1 MVVISEVM
9 ELNRASRSI
18 AKYPN
23 DLIVEFGCFFGLSTL
38 ALIRGLAEIQGR
50 EIADTAVSR
59 LHVYD
64 SFRCKPAGT
73 FSEYVTSAAQKG
85 ESLHLLE
92 SIGDWVRF
100 RQNFD
105 EWSEVIQPNP
115 LHVHEG
121 ELASL
126 VACPGTVSLLHLDLP
141 KFWIELAPILL
152 AYGTQLRPG
161 GVIPFQDF
169 YYVWSGTLML
179 SVLKL
184 IEFGKLTPTRSVH
197 TTLICRINEPIYESD
212 VASITDWLETCED
225 LDFELFFNKN
235 LPRNKRLR
243 TEFSDVPSIAF
254 LQFVKGRIS
263 VVDFEKEIEKLKH
276 NSRIFRS
283 NRFLDSLKEVEERNW
298 SVRDGYLFDHE

>member
-1 MVVISEVM
+1 MISEVM
-9 ELNRASRSI
+9 ELSRAARSI

-23 DLIVEFGCFFGLSTL
+23 DLVVEFGCFFGLSTL
-38 ALIRGLAEIQGR
+38 ALIRGLAEIQDK
-50 EIADTAVSR
+50 EIGGTAVSR

-64 SFRCKPAGT
+64 SFRCKSSGS
-73 FSEYVTSAAQKG
+73 FSEYVTSAAQRG

-92 SIGDWVRF
+92 SIDDWVRF

-105 EWSEVIQPNP
+105 DWSGGIQPNP

-126 VACPGTVSLLHLDLP
+126 VVCPGRVSLLHLDLP
-141 KFWIELAPILL
+141 KFWEELAPILL
-152 AYGTQLRPG
+152 AYGSQLRPG
-161 GVIPFQDF
+161 GVILLQDF
-169 YYVWSGTLML
+169 FHVWSGTLML

-184 IEFGKLTPTRSVH
+184 IELGKSTPTRSVH

-212 VASITDWLETCED
+212 IASITVWLETCGT
-225 LDFELFFNKN
+225 LDFDSFFSEN
-235 LPRNKRLR
+235 LPRSKRLR

-254 LQFVKGRIS
+254 LQFVKEHIS
-263 VVDFEKEIEKLKH
+263 VVEFEKEFEKLQNNPKL
-276 NSRIFRS
+276 FRS

-298 SVRDGYLFDHE
+298 SVRNGYLFDHE